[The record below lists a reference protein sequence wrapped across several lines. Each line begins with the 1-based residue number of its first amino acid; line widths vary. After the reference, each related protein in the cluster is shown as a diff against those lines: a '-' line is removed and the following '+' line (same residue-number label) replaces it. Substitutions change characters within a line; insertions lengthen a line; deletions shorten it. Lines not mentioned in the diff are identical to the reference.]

1 MKLTVTCANCQRVFE
16 RGGFAVPEDL
26 EERGVN
32 MIVESCSR
40 CEGKGML

>member
-1 MKLTVTCANCQRVFE
+1 MKLSVTCANCQRTFV
-16 RGGFAVPEDL
+16 RGGFTVPDDL
-26 EERGVN
+26 EERGVH